1 MNYFWKD
8 SIRDTVV
15 RYDDFFLQLVE
26 EGTNSNYIKDENP
39 YFLFLKLLRNLI
51 NGENSII
58 LDADFSEAE
67 LESLEVTVGQINKLH
82 YFQHNLKGKFMNFEE
97 ILQFLESIKDKVYV
111 QIFTSGTTGKPKKV
125 SQSLLNL
132 TRAVKKDISFRNNVW
147 GFAYNSS
154 HFAGLQVFFQ
164 ALYNQNKIVYIFNSD
179 YKLVEKD
186 LVENKVTHLS
196 CTPTYLKMLIP
207 NIVEPVDSVLNI
219 TSGGEKFDSRVSNN
233 LKILFPNAKIKNVYA
248 STEAGSLLRANGEFF
263 IIPERYQKLIM
274 IVDEELLINK
284 ELLGNSQ
291 SFELFEDWY
300 KTGDIVEFKDDL
312 KVEFRFKNR
321 KSEMINVGGYK
332 VNPEEIETVI
342 KKVEGVK
349 DVIVF
354 GRKNSIMGNIIEV
367 NIIKDISFSDSDIK
381 SAIKKEAESLQEFK
395 RPRIIKFVE
404 NFELTRTGKLKKNN

>member
-8 SIRDTVV
+8 SIRDMIVS
-15 RYDDFFLQLVE
+15 YDDFFLQLVE
-26 EGTNSNYIKDENP
+26 EGINHNYIKEENP

-51 NGENSII
+51 NGEDSII
-58 LDADFSEAE
+58 LDADFSVAE
-67 LESLEVTVGQINKLH
+67 LESLEVTVDQINKAQ
-82 YFQHNLKGKFMNFEE
+82 YFQPNLKDKLRNFSE
-97 ILQFLESIKDKVYV
+97 ILQLLESINEKVFT

-132 TRAVKKDISFRNNVW
+132 TRAVKKDVALHSNVW
-147 GFAYNSS
+147 GFAYNPS

-164 ALYNQNKIVYIFNSD
+164 ALYNQNYIVYIFNSD

-186 LVENKVTHLS
+186 LLENDVTHLS

-207 NIVEPVDSVLNI
+207 NIVEPIESVLNI

-233 LKILFPNAKIKNVYA
+233 LKTLFPNAKIKNVYA
-248 STEAGSLLRANGEFF
+248 STEAGSLLRANGELFT
-263 IIPERYQKLIM
+263 IPEKYQKLIR
-274 IVDEELLINK
+274 IEGEELLINK
-284 ELLGNSQ
+284 ELLGNSE

-332 VNPEEIETVI
+332 VNPEEIKTI
-342 KKVEGVK
+342 IQNVEGVK

-354 GRKNSIMGNIIEV
+354 GRKNSIMGNIIET
-367 NIIKDISFSDSDIK
+367 NIIKDASFSDSDIK
-381 SAIKKEAESLQEFK
+381 SAIKKEVESIQEFK
-395 RPRIIKFVE
+395 RPRIVKFVE
-404 NFELTRTGKLKKNN
+404 NFELTRTGKLKK

>member
-8 SIRDTVV
+8 GTRDMIVS
-15 RYDDFFLQLVE
+15 YDEFFLQLVE
-26 EGTNSNYIKDENP
+26 EGANRNYIKEENP
-39 YFLFLKLLRNLI
+39 YVLFLKLLRNLI

-67 LESLEVTVGQINKLH
+67 LESLEVTGGQINKAH
-82 YFQHNLKGKFMNFEE
+82 YFQPSLKDEFMNFEE
-97 ILQFLESIKDKVYV
+97 ILQFLESINDKVYIE
-111 QIFTSGTTGKPKKV
+111 IFTSGTTGKPKKV

-132 TRAVKKDISFRNNVW
+132 TRAVKKDMSFRNNVW

-164 ALYNQNKIVYIFNSD
+164 ALYNQNYIVYIFNSD
-179 YKLVEKD
+179 YKLVETD

-219 TSGGEKFDSRVSNN
+219 TSGGEKFDSRVINN

-263 IIPERYQKLIM
+263 TIPERYQKLIM
-274 IVDEELLINK
+274 IVDEELLVNK
-284 ELLGNSQ
+284 ELLGNSE
-291 SFELFEDWY
+291 SFELFDDWY

-312 KVEFRFKNR
+312 KVKFRFKSR

-332 VNPEEIETVI
+332 VNPEEIETI
-342 KKVEGVK
+342 IQKVEGVI
-349 DVIVF
+349 DVLVF

-367 NIIKDISFSDSDIK
+367 NIIKDISFSDREIK
-381 SAIKKEAESLQEFK
+381 SAIKKEVESLQEFK
-395 RPRIIKFVE
+395 RPRVVKFVE
-404 NFELTRTGKLKKNN
+404 NFELTRTGKLKKNI

>member
-8 SIRDTVV
+8 SIRDMIVS
-15 RYDDFFLQLVE
+15 YDDFFLQLVE
-26 EGTNSNYIKDENP
+26 EGTNYNYIKEENP

-51 NGENSII
+51 NGENSVI
-58 LDADFSEAE
+58 LDADFSEVE
-67 LESLEVTVGQINKLH
+67 LESLEVTVGQINKAH
-82 YFQHNLKGKFMNFEE
+82 YFQINLKDKFLNFEE
-97 ILQFLESIKDKVYV
+97 ILQFLESIKDKVFIE
-111 QIFTSGTTGKPKKV
+111 IFTSGTTGKPKKV

-132 TRAVKKDISFRNNVW
+132 TRAVKKDMSFSNNVW

-164 ALYNQNKIVYIFNSD
+164 ALYNQNHIVYIFNSD
-179 YKLVEKD
+179 FKLVEKD

-207 NIVEPVDSVLNI
+207 NIVEPIDSVLNI
-219 TSGGEKFDSRVSNN
+219 TSGGEKFDSRVSEK
-233 LKILFPNAKIKNVYA
+233 LKNLFPNAKIKNVYA

-274 IVDEELLINK
+274 IVDEELLISK
-284 ELLGNSQ
+284 ELLGNSE

-300 KTGDIVEFKDDL
+300 KTGDIVEFKDDF
-312 KVEFRFKNR
+312 KIEFRFKSR

-332 VNPEEIETVI
+332 VNPEEIETLI
-342 KKVEGVK
+342 KKVEGLK

-367 NIIKDISFSDSDIK
+367 NIIKDIFFSDSEIK
-381 SAIKKEAESLQEFK
+381 IAIKKEVENLQEFK

>member
-26 EGTNSNYIKDENP
+26 EGTNNNYIKDENP

-67 LESLEVTVGQINKLH
+67 LESLEVTVGQINKAH
-82 YFQHNLKGKFMNFEE
+82 YFQPNLKGKFMNFEE

-132 TRAVKKDISFRNNVW
+132 TRAVKKDMSFRNNVW

-284 ELLGNSQ
+284 ELLGNSE

-367 NIIKDISFSDSDIK
+367 NIIKDISFSDSEIK

-395 RPRIIKFVE
+395 RPRIVKFVE